1 MIGASKS
8 DIETPALLIDLD
20 LMDANIRKMS
30 EYFTSKKS
38 KLRAHVKTH
47 KCPAIAHKQIKAGSR
62 GICCQKLGEAEIMV
76 DSGVKDV
83 LITNEI
89 VELKK
94 IERLVRLNEY
104 ADVKVA
110 VDDLRVAHNMAEIA
124 RSRNVK
130 LGVVVEIDIRNK
142 RCGTRP
148 GKPTLELTK
157 EICRMSGLEFRGL
170 MAYEGPF
177 LDVPAYD
184 ERKMRAPMLLRLLVE
199 TVEMIESE
207 GISVEIVSG
216 GSTGTYNITGEFPRI
231 SEVEAGS
238 YVFMDSTYRRLDGLG
253 FDCSLSVLSTV
264 ISRPIS
270 DRLIVDAGWKAAT
283 PEMGLPEVKGV
294 EGAKLYHQSEEHGM
308 IAVDPANR
316 LQVGD
321 KIELIPSHCCTT
333 VNLHDSFYGIRNN
346 IVEVVWPIAA
356 RGKSQ

>member
-1 MIGASKS
+1 
-8 DIETPALLIDLD
+8 
-20 LMDANIRKMS
+20 
-30 EYFTSKKS
+30 
-38 KLRAHVKTH
+38 
-47 KCPAIAHKQIKAGSR
+47 
-62 GICCQKLGEAEIMV
+62 
-76 DSGVKDV
+76 
-83 LITNEI
+83 
-89 VELKK
+89 
-94 IERLVRLNEY
+94 
-104 ADVKVA
+104 
-110 VDDLRVAHNMAEIA
+110 
-124 RSRNVK
+124 
-130 LGVVVEIDIRNK
+130 
-142 RCGTRP
+142 
-148 GKPTLELTK
+148 
-157 EICRMSGLEFRGL
+157 
-170 MAYEGPF
+170 
-177 LDVPAYD
+177 
-184 ERKMRAPMLLRLLVE
+184 MLLRLLME

-238 YVFMDSTYRRLDGLG
+238 YVFMDSTYRRLEGLG

-264 ISRPIS
+264 ISRPIP
-270 DRLIVDAGWKAAT
+270 DRLIVDAGWKALT
-283 PEMGLPEVKGV
+283 PEMGLPEVKGI